1 MVKIAITLA
10 VFFGQKEMK
19 RSPKILS
26 LVAVLVIL
34 VRDRRYCS
42 SPFRFSLQRC
52 PSSGYV
58 KPDFL
63 SPAASPINHKK
74 EDKNYETIALASVDA
89 KEQCSPTSVLD
100 PPFEEDDQAD
110 GHECKDDDDDEDC
123 DLECSYALVQRAQQ
137 QLLYKLRRF
146 EKLAE
151 LNPIELEKLMLDA
164 DDNDD
169 LVEEEEYQDSDLIS
183 EEKFEIKSLNCG
195 RECKRFD
202 SWQEV
207 TSNTIDMMLEL
218 DLRSEFDEWNKFQ
231 KQREETAIDFAFSIF
246 GLLVKELGE
255 ELSSLSCIS
264 WEPQ

>member
-1 MVKIAITLA
+1 M
-10 VFFGQKEMK
+10 
-19 RSPKILS
+19 
-26 LVAVLVIL
+26 
-34 VRDRRYCS
+34 
-42 SPFRFSLQRC
+42 FSLLT
-52 PSSGYV
+52 G
-58 KPDFL
+58 
-63 SPAASPINHKK
+63 
-74 EDKNYETIALASVDA
+74 
-89 KEQCSPTSVLD
+89 
-100 PPFEEDDQAD
+100 
-110 GHECKDDDDDEDC
+110 
-123 DLECSYALVQRAQQ
+123 AQQ

-183 EEKFEIKSLNCG
+183 EKFEVKSLNCG

-218 DLRSEFDEWNKFQ
+218 DLRSESDEWNKLQ
-231 KQREETAIDFAFSIF
+231 KQREETAIEFAFSIF
-246 GLLVKELGE
+246 GLLVEELGE
-255 ELSSLSCIS
+255 ELSSLSCIP